1 MENIFV
7 EILLPKIKPLVF
19 GIICRPPNQSNCLEI
34 VKTNFGKLD
43 TDMKESYIL
52 GDIDIN
58 MYQSNKYIVR
68 GDRIISSKF
77 LSDDIKKYHQ
87 FCTMHGLKY
96 LIKPPTR
103 LT

>member
-7 EILLPKIKPLVF
+7 EILLPKTKPLVV

-43 TDMKESYIL
+43 TDMKES
-52 GDIDIN
+52 
-58 MYQSNKYIVR
+58 YIVR